1 MMGMTTE
8 ADQGVRTAETEPDM
22 RQAGMPHVLGRV
34 LDAARAETVF
44 GEPVTQSGVTV
55 IPVARVKGRGGGGGG
70 AGPAQDRR
78 AKRGRGGGFGL
89 SAKPVGAFVI
99 KSGGK
104 VTWRPSVDIN
114 RIVMGGQILAGIA
127 VLASATVR
135 RLRRA

>member
-1 MMGMTTE
+1 MGTIAE
-8 ADQGVRTAETEPDM
+8 ADQGARTAETEPDM
-22 RQAGMPHVLGRV
+22 RQAGMPHALGRV

-44 GEPVTQSGVTV
+44 GQPVTQSGATV

-70 AGPAQDRR
+70 AGPQDGR

-89 SAKPVGAFVI
+89 SARPVGAFVI